1 MPNSLLERRRIEA
14 QFAKAIFDVLIEET
28 GRERAVEILSKAVI
42 RLAIES
48 GTAFADQTRQ
58 RQDKDMAGE
67 PADLW
72 AYSAVLKRKRAI
84 AWNST

>member
-1 MPNSLLERRRIEA
+1 MPNGLLERRRIEA

-48 GTAFADQTRQ
+48 GTLSPAKHASGRTRTWP
-58 RQDKDMAGE
+58 GS
-67 PADLW
+67 PLISW
-72 AYSAVLKRKRAI
+72 LIRKF
-84 AWNST
+84 WPSG